1 MEGHMDLTA
10 AAAAAGRHINE
21 ALPGQPRIRRQTT
34 DEGRLIEGLQTA
46 LAGRGGGRLSAA
58 DSARLRPL
66 SDGTGK
72 DGLLFAGGWSERRDA
87 AGRVH
92 AIAFFRKKYR
102 IKCGF

>member
-1 MEGHMDLTA
+1 MRPSLGEGKPIA
-10 AAAAAGRHINE
+10 VRERG
-21 ALPGQPRIRRQTT
+21 
-34 DEGRLIEGLQTA
+34 
-46 LAGRGGGRLSAA
+46 GRGGGRLSAE

-72 DGLLFAGGWSERRDA
+72 GGLLFAGGWSERRDA

-102 IKCGF
+102 MKCGF